1 MRKRETERGDEEK
14 SCQDWKGRKWG
25 RTARSRGAG
34 RWEGI
39 GDTHEA
45 CWPAVAPHSPFQH
58 AGWCNLRSAIYVR
71 QHMRWTLRGAIHAAP
86 DNAGPGWFYA
96 IVGRE
101 MRGRW
106 VGLSPWAREVA
117 PPDGAVRGAQDRE
130 IAITTRARPT
140 ERENKKTKR
149 REKAKEDRSHAA
161 AKRTRAPHPMR
172 TTRPP

>member
-1 MRKRETERGDEEK
+1 MRRRGRRKRETEQGDEEK
-14 SCQDWKGRKWG
+14 SYQDWKGQKWG

-58 AGWCNLRSAIYVR
+58 AGWCILRSAIYVR

-117 PPDGAVRGAQDRE
+117 PSDGAVRGGPRSRNCDNNASQ
-130 IAITTRARPT
+130 ANG
-140 ERENKKTKR
+140 ERKQKKTKR
-149 REKAKEDRSHAA
+149 
-161 AKRTRAPHPMR
+161 
-172 TTRPP
+172 